1 MQATQSSMT
10 EMQRVNYESDFRVVF
25 SFPEDKVPDYPW
37 EIELSTPN
45 TPAYNAFVASFDGKN
60 YHNCSMQSETE
71 LLIAVDNHKLQP
83 GILSY
88 KFKIKAPDAAFPD
101 GVMNVTTPGQLG
113 IELWAGPSD
122 EFEHEGVNVI
132 VLPLEGDKGD
142 PGKSAYEL
150 FKEYNPDSALTEEE
164 YAEAPVVEADR
175 AAALADN
182 PPKIVE
188 VEGVQYWAFWNE
200 ATKQYV
206 TSEYPARGEKGDHGA
221 TGDQGPQGPEGPQGP
236 QGEKGDTGDTGPQGP
251 KGDTPI
257 LTANPDGTILSDG
270 VVLTDVLKVAAENSD
285 TQTARVRTLADNP
298 PKIVEVNGMAYWAF
312 YDLETKQYVTSQ
324 HRADDGTIVQQVEG
338 ADVSLDVV
346 GGTMYVCGELTSLTI
361 ASVDNS
367 TKPSIIR
374 FTSGAT
380 ATQFSY
386 PENFNIT
393 GWTKPEENKS
403 YTICILFGAGNM
415 TYDE

>member
-1 MQATQSSMT
+1 MQTTRSRTT
-10 EMQRVNYESDFRVVF
+10 EMQHVNYESDFRVVF

-45 TPAYNAFVASFDGKN
+45 TPAYNAFVASFDGEN
-60 YHNCSMQSETE
+60 YHNCSMQSDTE
-71 LLIAVDNHKLQP
+71 LLVAVDNHKLQP

-132 VLPLEGDKGD
+132 VLPLKGD
-142 PGKSAYEL
+142 TGEPGKSAYEL
-150 FKEYNPDSALTEEE
+150 FKEFNPDSELTEEQ
-164 YAEAPVVEADR
+164 YAEAPVQAAEAALAMVEQLEKTDAAVKQAEQLREQAEQGREASERAR
-175 AAALADN
+175 AAAEQTRVTAEQQRVLAEQTRATN
-182 PPKIVE
+182 ESTRQTAEAGRQAAETKREENTAEAIRNSE
-188 VEGVQYWAFWNE
+188 E
-200 ATKQYV
+200 ATRK
-206 TSEYPARGEKGDHGA
+206 
-221 TGDQGPQGPEGPQGP
+221 
-236 QGEKGDTGDTGPQGP
+236 
-251 KGDTPI
+251 
-257 LTANPDGTILSDG
+257 
-270 VVLTDVLKVAAENSD
+270 AED
-285 TQTARVRTLADNP
+285 EAARVRTLADNP

-312 YDLETKQYVTSQ
+312 YDLETEQYVTSQ

-393 GWTKPEENKS
+393 GWTKPEENRY